1 MKFKFSGYGV
11 HPTIYESYTDDLL
24 YGMFRGGIWGTLD
37 EHQRQQLLQETV
49 NREAKAMGQK
59 GACEVRFVDM
69 PANEYGRQYGNVIEL
84 NRQNFVEDK
93 RVHQANGYKFVTP
106 FQYSNYQALETVL
119 HENTHAWQNQVIDNT
134 ISHSDKQRV
143 AEYRANNFTS
153 SLVADHTAD
162 NKTVLRQG
170 SHYLNGVTPNGYY
183 LYYFQATERDAHRY
197 GENRAREIMNQNL
210 TTFGPDQTAEKYK
223 EKIRIAGYQANLK
236 VAQKAFNN
244 ENIERDINNT
254 LLNHY
259 YGMSRPVD
267 PETAKIVDHEMS
279 ESYKQQH
286 GINQKSNESE
296 KTDTE
301 KTRLS
306 WNGEPHDAGKSERRL
321 AESYREALKKG
332 DADKA
337 HRTKEIL
344 DRYEDNRQAARDVAQ
359 KAAPLQHE
367 LDDAVRDVSKEL
379 GFNYSPLREGKST
392 DSMLSKVADR
402 QKADNVESLNDLYR
416 HKIEMNSFK
425 DTKDAA
431 VGIEERLR
439 DKGYNILDAEVKDN
453 KKSGYKG
460 LHLTVEKNGLG
471 GEIQFTTKDH
481 WELKEKSDAIY
492 DDIRELVERDDRG
505 EKLNLDEIDKIADKL
520 DESRELWNKFDAK
533 EFYEAANEFKAI
545 GQEIQSQRGGSI
557 TSTMSDHETLLE
569 GSTQSPSTSSSK
581 DSLSRENRTILP
593 SSNSTGRPSL
603 SDNSAMSI
611 PPESDTGIVSEN
623 EEIDKNDNAEETRS
637 EDEKSFDNTIDDS
650 VAEEAE
656 KEVGAEKQALGEE
669 ETESEEE
676 AETEEE
682 AESEEEAEAEE
693 KTESEEEAE
702 AKEKTE
708 SEEEAETEEEAEE
721 ETELEKETEVEEET
735 TEEEEQTD
743 DLVETDSEGEA
754 PAEETAEDEE
764 QASDLIG
771 EETADESET
780 EETAEE
786 EEQAD
791 DLVETDGQDEASSEE
806 TAEDEE
812 QANDLIGEET
822 ADESESKETA
832 EDEEQAD
839 DLVETDGENEAP
851 AEETAEDEEQASD
864 LIGGGSTDGSADESD
879 SEENVEEEDEEQ
891 SYSY

>member
-301 KTRLS
+301 KTRS
-306 WNGEPHDAGKSERRL
+306 AWKDEPPDAGKSQKESGEENSGDVVKEEGPEAASTEKT
-321 AESYREALKKG
+321 AEG
-332 DADKA
+332 
-337 HRTKEIL
+337 
-344 DRYEDNRQAARDVAQ
+344 EDETPA
-359 KAAPLQHE
+359 
-367 LDDAVRDVSKEL
+367 
-379 GFNYSPLREGKST
+379 
-392 DSMLSKVADR
+392 
-402 QKADNVESLNDLYR
+402 
-416 HKIEMNSFK
+416 
-425 DTKDAA
+425 
-431 VGIEERLR
+431 EENAEE
-439 DKGYNILDAEVKDN
+439 KAEV
-453 KKSGYKG
+453 
-460 LHLTVEKNGLG
+460 EK
-471 GEIQFTTKDH
+471 
-481 WELKEKSDAIY
+481 
-492 DDIRELVERDDRG
+492 
-505 EKLNLDEIDKIADKL
+505 
-520 DESRELWNKFDAK
+520 
-533 EFYEAANEFKAI
+533 EAADE
-545 GQEIQSQRGGSI
+545 
-557 TSTMSDHETLLE
+557 
-569 GSTQSPSTSSSK
+569 
-581 DSLSRENRTILP
+581 
-593 SSNSTGRPSL
+593 
-603 SDNSAMSI
+603 
-611 PPESDTGIVSEN
+611 SEN
-623 EEIDKNDNAEETRS
+623 EERTIEEEQTDNLAEADGENEAPAEETA
-637 EDEKSFDNTIDDS
+637 EDEEQVDDL
-650 VAEEAE
+650 VETDGEDETPAEETA
-656 KEVGAEKQALGEE
+656 
-669 ETESEEE
+669 
-676 AETEEE
+676 
-682 AESEEEAEAEE
+682 
-693 KTESEEEAE
+693 
-702 AKEKTE
+702 
-708 SEEEAETEEEAEE
+708 
-721 ETELEKETEVEEET
+721 
-735 TEEEEQTD
+735 EEEEQTD
-743 DLVETDSEGEA
+743 DLAETDSEEEAPAEETAEEEEQADDLVETDSEDEA

-771 EETADESET
+771 EETADESTT

-786 EEQAD
+786 EEQTD
-791 DLVETDGQDEASSEE
+791 DLVETDSEGEAPAEE